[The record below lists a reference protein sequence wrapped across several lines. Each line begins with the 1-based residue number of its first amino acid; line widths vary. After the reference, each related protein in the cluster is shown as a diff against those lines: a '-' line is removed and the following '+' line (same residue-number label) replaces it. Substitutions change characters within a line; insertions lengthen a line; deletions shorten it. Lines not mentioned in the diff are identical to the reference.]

1 MKLLPLASLTFVAPL
16 LLTGCA
22 TSTSLDDQAKLIEYE
37 QCLRFEPEMVN
48 QMIEV
53 QLNRSDT
60 PLKESKRGAFEEYL
74 KTVKFEEFLEDCAK
88 YRP

>member
-1 MKLLPLASLTFVAPL
+1 MNFLPLAALTLVAAPL
-16 LLTGCA
+16 ITGCA
-22 TSTSLDDQAKLIEYE
+22 SSPSLEDQAKLIEYE
-37 QCLRFEPEMVN
+37 QCLRFYPEKVN

-60 PLKESKRGAFEEYL
+60 PLKDIKRGAFEEYL
-74 KTVKFEEFLEDCAK
+74 KTIKFEDFLEECAK